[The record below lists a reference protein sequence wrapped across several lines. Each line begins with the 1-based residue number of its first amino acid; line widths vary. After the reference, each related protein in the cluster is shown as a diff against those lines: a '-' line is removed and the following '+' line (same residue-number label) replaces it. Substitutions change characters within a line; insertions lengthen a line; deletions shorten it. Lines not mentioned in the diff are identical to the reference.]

1 MRIVIA
7 SLAAAVAVLLIAL
20 AAFPWGLLRGPAE
33 RALSRHYGQPAR
45 IAVLDRVD
53 RFGFHPIV
61 EARGVRLPQARWA
74 GAGELARIDRVRARF
89 SVWAMLTGRFEPV
102 DATIEGGR
110 IGFARAADGRVNWR
124 DGPKPASSDRRGER
138 PMLEQ
143 IRLNDVRITYKDA
156 KRDRDF
162 DVVLNAGSAGLR
174 LSGTGHV
181 KRNPVT
187 LTATGAPIVAGR
199 PWPFRAA
206 IDGPA
211 VAISFVG
218 RMDGPLDINHLTAK
232 ATARADDLAL
242 VDAIIEAGLMGTQPV
257 RLSAQ
262 VRRDRPDWRISGLS
276 GTIGRSDVAGDAT
289 IVKRDGRTRIDG
301 RITSRRF
308 AFDDIASDA
317 GLAKAAA
324 KRARFGLRLIPDT
337 AIDLDNVRR
346 TDGRLSVKVDRL
358 MWPGPSPI
366 RSLDA
371 VIMVDRSRLEIAPLR
386 MGLTHG
392 TMAGRITVDQRGGR
406 PPELKVVLDIDRA
419 SFADFLPGTIDGP
432 LTGRARVTGRGLTV
446 REAIGRGDGAVA
458 LVVREGTIGARTASL
473 LGQDVGRGL
482 TTDKDKQTGLRCM
495 VARLD
500 IRGGT
505 ARANPVLIDSHRAL
519 TRARGTIDLKTERLA
534 FAVNGAPKGDSLLR
548 LQGTIGARG
557 TIKRP
562 AIELPEKAKS
572 VGGILAMIGDA
583 IADKQEPAAT
593 DADCAGAA
601 NRALGVH

>member
-1 MRIVIA
+1 MVA
-7 SLAAAVAVLLIAL
+7 GSLGAAVALFLLIL

-33 RALSRHYGQPAR
+33 RALSHHYGQPAR
-45 IAVLDRVD
+45 IAALERVD
-53 RFGFHPIV
+53 GFSFHPIV

-74 GAGELARIDRVRARF
+74 GAGELARIDRARVRL
-89 SVWAMLTGRFEPV
+89 SVWALLTGRFAPSEVTV
-102 DATIEGGR
+102 DGGR
-110 IGFARAADGRVNWR
+110 LRFVRMPDGRENWR
-124 DGPKPASSDRRGER
+124 DGPKPPPERSSGR
-138 PMLEQ
+138 PDLGRLE
-143 IRLNDVRITYKDA
+143 VRNLRVTYDDA

-162 DVVLNAGSAGLR
+162 DVLLSAGAQGVR
-174 LSGTGHV
+174 IAGTGHV

-199 PWPFRAA
+199 AWPFRAA

-211 VAISFVG
+211 IAMTFAG
-218 RMDGPLDINHLTAK
+218 RMDRPLDINHLNAR
-232 ATARADDLAL
+232 ATARADDLRL
-242 VDAIIEAGLMGTQPV
+242 IDAIIEAGLMGTQPV
-257 RLSAQ
+257 RLTAD
-262 VRRDRPDWRISGLS
+262 VRRDRPDWKVSNLK
-276 GTIGRSDVAGDAT
+276 GTIGRSDIAGEAT

-301 RITSRRF
+301 RIHARRF

-317 GLAKAAA
+317 GLARAAA

-346 TDGRLSVKVDRL
+346 TDGRLAVKVDRL

-386 MGLTHG
+386 LGLTHG
-392 TMAGRITVDQRGGR
+392 VMAGRIIVDQRGGR
-406 PPELKVVLDIDRA
+406 PPRLTVALDIDRA
-419 SFADFLPGTIDGP
+419 SFADFLPETIEGP
-432 LTGRARVTGRGLTV
+432 LTGRARVSGRGLTV
-446 REAIGRGDGAVA
+446 REAIGRGDGAVS
-458 LVVREGTIGARTASL
+458 LVARGGTIGARTASL

-482 TTDKDKQTGLRCM
+482 TTDKDKRTELRCL

-500 IRGGT
+500 IKGGI

-519 TRARGTIDLKTERLA
+519 TEAKGTIDLKTERMS

-548 LQGTIGARG
+548 LQGTIGAAG

-562 AIELPEKAKS
+562 QIELPEKAKS
-572 VGGILAMIGDA
+572 VGGILSMIGDA
-583 IADKQEPAAT
+583 IADKQEPVAA
-593 DADCAGAA
+593 DADCAKAA
-601 NRALGVH
+601 NRALSVQ